1 MGDEKKTELDILGS
15 KKGAALI
22 RYNGIFDL
30 QNLITNIRGWYGK
43 HYYDIAEKEHT
54 EAVKPS
60 GKDLVIDFEAMR
72 KVTDYIIY
80 KVNVKII
87 ILRSVDVLVETGQG
101 KEKKQ
106 QAEVEIQV
114 RSFMQKNYKNTFK
127 KKEESKFQEFL
138 RQVYERF
145 IARKTL
151 DDYKDKITAE
161 SLAFVEEIKEVLNVP
176 RA

>member
-15 KKGAALI
+15 KKGAVLI
-22 RYNGIFDL
+22 RYNGVFDL
-30 QNLITNIRGWYGK
+30 ERLIMVIREWYGK
-43 HYYDIAEKEHT
+43 HYYDVAEKEHT

-60 GKDLVIDFEAMR
+60 GKEITWEFEAMR

-87 ILRSVDVLVETGQG
+87 ILRSVDVMVDTEHS

-127 KKEESKFQEFL
+127 RKEESKFQEFL

-145 IARKTL
+145 IARNTL
-151 DDYKDKITAE
+151 EEYKNKITAE

>member
-15 KKGAALI
+15 KKGAVLI
-22 RYNGIFDL
+22 RYNGVFDL
-30 QNLITNIRGWYGK
+30 PQLIIAIKTWYGK
-43 HYYDIAEKEHT
+43 HYYDVAEKEHT

-60 GKDLVIDFEAMR
+60 GKELVFEFNGMR

-80 KVNVKII
+80 KVDVKII
-87 ILRSVDVLVETGQG
+87 ILRSVDVIVETERG
-101 KEKKQ
+101 KERRQ

-114 RSFMQKNYKNTFK
+114 RSFMQKNYKGTFK
-127 KKEESKFQEFL
+127 RKDESKFQEFL

-151 DDYKDKITAE
+151 EDYKNKITDE
-161 SLAFVEEIKEVLNVP
+161 SIDFVQEIKEVLNIP

>member
-15 KKGAALI
+15 KKGAVLI

-30 QNLITNIRGWYGK
+30 QQVIIAIKTWYAK
-43 HYYDIAEKEHT
+43 HYYDVAEKEHT

-60 GKDLVIDFEAMR
+60 GKDLVIEFNAMR

-80 KVNVKII
+80 KVDVKIL
-87 ILRSVDVLVETGQG
+87 ILRSVDVIVETEHG

-127 KKEESKFQEFL
+127 RKDESKFQEFL

-145 IARKTL
+145 IGRKTL
-151 DDYKDKITAE
+151 EDYKNKITME